1 MMFKTQTT
9 VWVFLRVSL
18 QLLFYEE
25 RMNNFAEL

>member
-1 MMFKTQTT
+1 MMFKTQAT

-18 QLLFYEE
+18 QFLFYEE